1 MRNKRYILSFLLF
14 ISIIM
19 LVVPVI
25 PHHHHANGVICMKND
40 VTPEPQCPR
49 HHHHPGNDSCCN
61 DGCMTRLNS
70 PTPSVQADNSPHYL
84 FTAILFTDLIIEN
97 LFKPQER
104 RIKNYYAYRESLRK
118 VRNLLTV
125 GLKSMGY
132 SFKTNNALFLNQ
144 RHLV

>member
-25 PHHHHANGVICMKND
+25 PHHHH
-40 VTPEPQCPR
+40 
-49 HHHHPGNDSCCN
+49 PGNDSCCN

-70 PTPSVQADNSPHYL
+70 PTPSVQADHSPHYL

-104 RIKNYYAYRESLRK
+104 RIKNYYAYRESLHS
-118 VRNLLTV
+118 TV
-125 GLKSMGY
+125 INCAFGLRAPPY
-132 SFKTNNALFLNQ
+132 P
-144 RHLV
+144 VV